1 MENRGEGR
9 RQEIALLLE
18 FSNNEEGEDKTIGRK
33 REMNEFTDEGRK
45 ERVLLSRRFSPTYT
59 HHDAGARVCAY
70 MYIYILLRYS

>member
-1 MENRGEGR
+1 
-9 RQEIALLLE
+9 
-18 FSNNEEGEDKTIGRK
+18 
-33 REMNEFTDEGRK
+33 MNEFTDEGRK